1 MSFDELLRKEVKN
14 VPAYVPG
21 KSIEEVKQEFG
32 LEKII
37 KLASNENPYGP
48 SQKVIRALK
57 DHLNNLNV
65 YPRIDIPE
73 LRDKIGEYTGVD
85 RDQVVLGAGVDGVL
99 ETLFKLF
106 IRKGDEVIIPSPTFP
121 YYEILSAIYGGMS
134 KYEGRNE
141 NYDIDPDRIV
151 ADVTS
156 RTKLIILCS
165 PNNPTG
171 NSIPNN
177 VLKEILERVHC
188 MVVVDEAYAE
198 FADWNALELVSSY
211 ENLIITRTFSKAFGL
226 AGLRIGYGLL
236 PEWLVP
242 EYMKINPPFSTGNL
256 AIGGAMAALEDVKY
270 MKSIVRIIKK
280 ERERLIKELC
290 IHTYPSQG
298 NFLMADVSPFSS
310 SEFTETLMKKGVI
323 IRDLKRF
330 RGAGTTKIRISVG
343 KPEENDLLIKSIKE
357 IVKC

>member
-1 MSFDELLRKEVKN
+1 
-14 VPAYVPG
+14 
-21 KSIEEVKQEFG
+21 
-32 LEKII
+32 
-37 KLASNENPYGP
+37 
-48 SQKVIRALK
+48 
-57 DHLNNLNV
+57 
-65 YPRIDIPE
+65 
-73 LRDKIGEYTGVD
+73 
-85 RDQVVLGAGVDGVL
+85 
-99 ETLFKLF
+99 
-106 IRKGDEVIIPSPTFP
+106 
-121 YYEILSAIYGGMS
+121 
-134 KYEGRNE
+134 
-141 NYDIDPDRIV
+141 
-151 ADVTS
+151 
-156 RTKLIILCS
+156 
-165 PNNPTG
+165 
-171 NSIPNN
+171 
-177 VLKEILERVHC
+177 